1 MSEFY
6 LPELAWENVKSY
18 IFPIDRT
25 SIYTKIR
32 NKYLIGQHWIETK
45 VKYNKMKTREF
56 LQDLSLYT
64 CFDDYYV
71 YNLLPVKDYFII
83 DMYIHIIRKHCV
95 KTDNKNFKYSLWV
108 KIFSF
113 FTDEMIEKIRKK
125 HNGFIEECK
134 GAFYIAMIYLGF
146 EFKIKNYQMR
156 FKYRIKK

>member
-1 MSEFY
+1 MSEVY

-32 NKYLIGQHWIETK
+32 NQYLIGYSCIQRKE
-45 VKYNKMKTREF
+45 KYNKMITRA
-56 LQDLSLYT
+56 DLERFSNLT

-71 YNLLPVKDYFII
+71 SGLLSFNDYYII
-83 DMYIHIIRKHCV
+83 DMYIDIIRKHCV
-95 KTDNKNFKYSLWV
+95 KTDNKNFKYSLWE
-108 KIFSF
+108 KIYSF
-113 FTDEMIEKIRKK
+113 FTDEMIEKIRSKN
-125 HNGFIEECK
+125 NGFSRDCE